1 MWLDTGVSD
10 ENRLLTARTR
20 TSNGGTERRTVKTDG
35 CGEIKDMKDLKSK
48 AKAEVC
54 RQVSD
59 FDLER

>member
-1 MWLDTGVSD
+1 M
-10 ENRLLTARTR
+10 TARTR
-20 TSNGGTERRTVKTDG
+20 TANGGTERRTVKTDG
-35 CGEIKDMKDLKSK
+35 YGEIKDKKDLKRE